1 MKAKKSSHK
10 LLSNTYGIKRSCNRQ
25 NVDTRCCCRLT
36 KIALTLKSQSQL
48 FTTSKQRLP
57 AIQHIRLNF
66 SCALSARVKLVT
78 RYTTFCLVL
87 SGYSSKFVVNQ
98 TPYKWRPLGSHT
110 TTDIN
115 LCFGQN
121 LYVFLARFV
130 NRYET
135 LSTFS
140 RSSIFSCVEYSIYYS
155 PFSIVVGCSVGA
167 AVAAA
172 EVVVVGDPEVLG
184 ANSLATYGKTV

>member
-1 MKAKKSSHK
+1 M
-10 LLSNTYGIKRSCNRQ
+10 
-25 NVDTRCCCRLT
+25 
-36 KIALTLKSQSQL
+36 
-48 FTTSKQRLP
+48 
-57 AIQHIRLNF
+57 NF

-121 LYVFLARFV
+121 LYVFLAKFV

-135 LSTFS
+135 LPTFS
-140 RSSIFSCVEYSIYYS
+140 RSSTVSTTHLSRLSSAVRWGLQLLLRRWWLLVTRKCLGRTHWQLTERQFEFLDRGVTVHIPADVVHVPVLPPRLTHEYGRIG
-155 PFSIVVGCSVGA
+155 PPC
-167 AVAAA
+167 
-172 EVVVVGDPEVLG
+172 
-184 ANSLATYGKTV
+184 TQTHKTF